1 MGASHGSSEK
11 KHEKKVQK
19 MHIPIKIQ
27 KNNKIEN
34 NGNISKNK
42 IYNNIELNKNHL
54 QKEKNI
60 SINEV
65 VDNLSKETREQEKT
79 DYSSAPDREAKEYE
93 DFCKQYIF
101 IENNDI
107 TVKVNEMFAKE
118 FSINN
123 NVEPIFQQK
132 KQSIESIDEEIEF
145 VERRNF
151 YSYSIENFEDTTHII
166 YVFKAIE
173 KGKFKIN
180 FSSEIINVNVI

>member
-1 MGASHGSSEK
+1 MLFLKNEKDSSPTFEYFK
-11 KHEKKVQK
+11 YRLC
-19 MHIPIKIQ
+19 IL
-27 KNNKIEN
+27 
-34 NGNISKNK
+34 
-42 IYNNIELNKNHL
+42 YL

-60 SINEV
+60 PIDEV

-79 DYSSAPDREAKEYE
+79 DYSNAPDREAKEYE
-93 DFCKQYIF
+93 DFCKQFIF

-132 KQSIESIDEEIEF
+132 KQTIESIDKEIEF